1 MAQPQVQTKSQT
13 AVQEYMDTMLTDLFP
28 SIPDAEPTEPVAVEP
43 QVNLEV
49 VTPDTATQF
58 IANEPDE
65 ALAQSAPELS
75 VAETQVEPQLE
86 VVVDEPVVEQA
97 EDVPTAELDPHLAEE
112 IEHATELAEE
122 TLVETKPV
130 IESVV
135 EEPIVEEAVA
145 QPEALTETESMV
157 QAPQPEAIQIEPIQ
171 AESIQTESVK
181 SEPAEALAV
190 PETETEITEQVQ
202 ETREVGV
209 PPEELRYPNA
219 PEWAQEDFD
228 VLLFDVCGL
237 KLAVPME
244 TLGRIIKVEHE
255 TNNLIGR
262 PDWFIGAYSEAEQR
276 LFVVDTAKYIMPE
289 KGFDLGEEGY
299 DYIIQLQRTQW
310 TLACKNVQTTV
321 RIQPD
326 QVKWRSAQG
335 KRKWLAGTV
344 VDHMCALLHVDS
356 LVDLLEGEVPS
367 EPES

>member
-28 SIPDAEPTEPVAVEP
+28 SIPDAEPTEPVAAEP

-75 VAETQVEPQLE
+75 VAETPVEPQLE
-86 VVVDEPVVEQA
+86 VVVDEPVVEQS
-97 EDVPTAELDPHLAEE
+97 EDVTTAELDPHLAEE

-122 TLVETKPV
+122 TQVETEPV
-130 IESVV
+130 IETVV
-135 EEPIVEEAVA
+135 EEPVVEEAVA
-145 QPEALTETESMV
+145 QPENI
-157 QAPQPEAIQIEPIQ
+157 QPEPTQ
-171 AESIQTESVK
+171 AESSIQSESIQSEPLK
-181 SEPAEALAV
+181 TEPAEALAV
-190 PETETEITEQVQ
+190 PETETETTEQVQ

-244 TLGRIIKVEHE
+244 SLGRIIKVEHE